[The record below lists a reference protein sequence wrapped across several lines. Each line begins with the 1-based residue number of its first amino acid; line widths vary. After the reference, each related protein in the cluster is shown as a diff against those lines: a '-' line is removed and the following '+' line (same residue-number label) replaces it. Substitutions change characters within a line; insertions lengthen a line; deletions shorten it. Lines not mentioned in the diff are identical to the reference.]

1 VQAAAAAGRPLH
13 GFEVDRAAR
22 AVVEA
27 RGYGPRFVHRTG
39 HSLGVELHAN
49 GVNMDDLETRDERL
63 VLPGL
68 AFTIEP
74 GVYLEGELGV
84 RSEVNVLMEEGR
96 ARVTTTAQRDLVLL
110 G

>member
-1 VQAAAAAGRPLH
+1 
-13 GFEVDRAAR
+13 
-22 AVVEA
+22 
-27 RGYGPRFVHRTG
+27 
-39 HSLGVELHAN
+39 
-49 GVNMDDLETRDERL
+49 MDDLETRDERL